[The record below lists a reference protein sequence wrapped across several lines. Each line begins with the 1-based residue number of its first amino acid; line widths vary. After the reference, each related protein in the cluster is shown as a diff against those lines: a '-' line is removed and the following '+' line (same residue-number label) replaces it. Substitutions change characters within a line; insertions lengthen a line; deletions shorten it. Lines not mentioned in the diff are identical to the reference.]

1 MDNVTGNIKPTE
13 EQVAALAGPRTIR
26 SLLAADFLGYQD
38 YIDDWITDWTQR
50 NDINPLSL
58 PLCVSESII
67 CFRKIQKH
75 YNRYVRAAVV
85 SNDIDWIRT
94 HYIVAYKNVWNYVRF
109 ETVLFD
115 VFAKLWSISRCG
127 FNLVDFVCGARR
139 IDIWRCFVN
148 HYGPTQCLRTALKSG
163 WVQGAHHCLETGAD
177 ILSEDFIIDCIRLD
191 PQLFQAI
198 ALGNPPATEAAYKE
212 FKLQRA
218 LHRIPNVALVEE
230 YFWIHGFKDENQ
242 TEYN

>member
-1 MDNVTGNIKPTE
+1 MDNITGNIKPTE
-13 EQVAALAGPRTIR
+13 EQVAALAGPRTIC

-75 YNRYVRAAVV
+75 YNRYVQAAVV
-85 SNDIDWIRT
+85 SNDSEWIET
-94 HYIVAYKNVWNYVRF
+94 HYVVSYDRVWNYVPF
-109 ETVLFD
+109 ETISIDIFT
-115 VFAKLWSISRCG
+115 KLWYTRPCQ

-139 IDIWRCFVN
+139 IDIWRCFVQC
-148 HYGPTQCLRTALKSG
+148 HGPTQCLRTALKSG
-163 WVQGAHHCLETGAD
+163 WVQGAYHCLETGAD

-198 ALGNPPATEAAYKE
+198 ALGNPPATLAGYEE

-218 LHRIPNVALVEE
+218 LHRIPDVAVVEE
-230 YFWIHGFKDENQ
+230 YFWIHGFKDDSQ
-242 TEYN
+242 AEYN